1 MPEAAVGAKPTIGRS
16 FTTGLLALAVFSV
29 GCVPVLV
36 EKADTVLTIRAV
48 KTPDSEPIP
57 VGFDFADSRADENG
71 LVILARGHFPREHET
86 WIFWYLLFTTSH
98 PYPDYDRLL
107 RVTCP
112 PEEDH
117 TFSRDCRVQL
127 LLPCGWPSPAS
138 RRDLAAYEAELPL
151 TIHRRKR
158 TVSFELSDVRLVSPV
173 TSNQSVQLSGRVLAN
188 HRGDAPWFGE
198 YITDFDELWDAALSS
213 DGKPVE

>member
-1 MPEAAVGAKPTIGRS
+1 MS
-16 FTTGLLALAVFSV
+16 FTTGLVALAVFSV

-36 EKADTVLTIRAV
+36 DKADTVLTIRAV
-48 KTPDSEPIP
+48 ETPDSASIP
-57 VGFDFADSRADENG
+57 VGFDFADSRADEDG

-86 WIFWYLLFTTSH
+86 WIFWYPLFTTSH

-112 PEEDH
+112 PEGDH
-117 TFSRDCRVQL
+117 TFARDCRVQL
-127 LLPCGWPSPAS
+127 LLPRDWPSPAS
-138 RRDLAAYEAELPL
+138 QRDLAAYEAALPL

-173 TSNQSVQLSGRVLAN
+173 DSNQSVQLSGRVLAN
-188 HRGDAPWFGE
+188 HRGDAPWCGE
-198 YITDFDELWDAALSS
+198 YMTDFDDLWNTALSS
-213 DGKPVE
+213 TNKRVE